1 MTAPTRRAS
10 TNAAPLDTWM
20 QYGRCRE
27 TDPDL
32 FFPEGRGG
40 AVTNALKQAKKVCGT
55 CPVRALCLDW
65 AVTTGQTAGVWGGLD
80 EDERLPLRREHVEQ
94 RATGYARC
102 IDAQDLIERRVAEG
116 KSHRQIGDE
125 LGVCHSAVGRAW
137 RFFQTERTAVTE
149 EVAAV

>member
-1 MTAPTRRAS
+1 MTAPTRRPI
-10 TNAAPLDTWM
+10 TEAAPRDTWM
-20 QYGRCRE
+20 KYGRCRE

-40 AVTNALKQAKKVCGT
+40 AVTTALKQAKKVCGT

-80 EDERLPLRREHVEQ
+80 EDERLPLRREHVDQ
-94 RATGYARC
+94 RTSAYARC
-102 IDAQDLIERRVAEG
+102 IDAQDLIERRAAEG

-137 RFFQTERTAVTE
+137 RYFQTEAQNETAQEVT
-149 EVAAV
+149 V